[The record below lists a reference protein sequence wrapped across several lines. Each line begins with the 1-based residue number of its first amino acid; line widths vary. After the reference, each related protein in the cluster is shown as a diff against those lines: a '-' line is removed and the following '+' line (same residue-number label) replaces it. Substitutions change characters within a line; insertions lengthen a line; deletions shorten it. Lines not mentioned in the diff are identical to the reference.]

1 MDGGTESRGRSSG
14 LRGETMRRIL
24 ILALPLLCGT
34 LLLAQTKKSEP
45 TTLTT
50 SVFLITK
57 GGDLKP
63 TRLGKVVAFYLRKQ
77 DAKEDT
83 IGQIYADEIEALH
96 GLHKNIGPT
105 TLYYTEREMC
115 LKEVDNL
122 IQVTERTA
130 KAMDDPA
137 FASQL
142 LTITLDEEGKGSVKV
157 SRPGMY
163 VIAAFGNAGINSG
176 FWFESA
182 RIEAGKETRV
192 KLSSPLVGCVRE
204 E

>member
-1 MDGGTESRGRSSG
+1 
-14 LRGETMRRIL
+14 MRRIL
-24 ILALPLLCGT
+24 ILTLPLLCGT

-63 TRLGKVVAFYLRKQ
+63 TRLGRVVAFYLHKQ
-77 DAKEDT
+77 DAKENT
-83 IGQIYADEIEALH
+83 MGQIYADEIEALH
-96 GLHKNIGPT
+96 AVNKKIGPT
-105 TLYYTEREMC
+105 TLYTEGEMC
-115 LKEVDNL
+115 LKEVDGL
-122 IQVTERTA
+122 VQATERSA
-130 KAMDDPA
+130 KGMDDPM
-137 FASQL
+137 FANQL
-142 LTITLDEEGKGSVKV
+142 LTITLDEEGKGSIKV

-163 VIAAFGNAGINSG
+163 IIAAFGNAGINTG

-182 RIEAGKETRV
+182 RIEAGKETRL
-192 KLSSPLVGCVRE
+192 KMSSPLVGCVRE

>member
-1 MDGGTESRGRSSG
+1 MIR
-14 LRGETMRRIL
+14 LTMRLTSIL
-24 ILALPLLCGT
+24 TLPLLCGT
-34 LLLAQTKKSEP
+34 LLFAQTKKSEPAQTKKSEP

-63 TRLGKVVAFYLRKQ
+63 ARLGKVRAFYLRRQ

-96 GLHKNIGPT
+96 SVHKNIGPT
-105 TLYYTEREMC
+105 TLYTEREMC
-115 LKEVDNL
+115 QKEVDDL
-122 IQVTERTA
+122 VQATERSA
-130 KAMDDPA
+130 KAMDDPV
-137 FASQL
+137 FASYL
-142 LTITLDEEGKGSVKV
+142 LTITLDEEGKGTVKV

-163 VIAAFGNAGINSG
+163 VIAAFGNAGINAG
-176 FWFESA
+176 FWIESA
-182 RIEAGKETRV
+182 MIEAGKETRL